1 MKSNLRALALASLV
15 LWGCPFRPVK
25 KVAGP
30 AGTELAAV
38 VSDDVLA
45 TFFDDD
51 FSKTTGGY
59 SYAYGGNTRVK
70 IQKSSSS
77 EGGSMLVTY
86 LSDDYSG
93 VNVSLGTSKL
103 VDLSPYRKAGSV
115 TFMIQGGPAAEKFM
129 IGLMDVHADGKKVQT
144 KVNGDGYVVVKE
156 GSWTRCTIPLKAF
169 ADDGVYWDPAQSRE
183 ISAKMDWSRINDFR
197 ISINRG
203 ENKVEPGTPVMFY
216 LDQIQ
221 LSKTAK
227 IEAAVGA
234 APTNAPRAAQGK
246 P

>member
-1 MKSNLRALALASLV
+1 MKSNLRALALAPFV
-15 LWGCPFRPVK
+15 LEVFSCRPVK
-25 KVAGP
+25 NVAGP
-30 AGTELAAV
+30 SATELAEV
-38 VSDDVLA
+38 VNDDVVA

-51 FSKTTGGY
+51 FSRTGGY
-59 SYAYGGNTRVK
+59 SYAYGGNTRAK
-70 IQKSSSS
+70 IMKSSS
-77 EGGSMLVTY
+77 GDGSMLVTY
-86 LSDDYSG
+86 FADDYSG
-93 VNVSLGTSKL
+93 VNVSMGNSKL
-103 VDLSPYRKAGSV
+103 LDLTPYRETGSV
-115 TFMIQGGPAAEKFM
+115 SFLIQGGPAAEKFM
-129 IGLMDVHADGKKVQT
+129 IGLMDAQADGKKVQT
-144 KVNGDGYVVVKE
+144 KVSGNGYAVVKE
-156 GSWTRCTIPLKAF
+156 GSWTRCTIPLEAF
-169 ADDGVYWDPAQSRE
+169 ADDGVYWDAAQSRE